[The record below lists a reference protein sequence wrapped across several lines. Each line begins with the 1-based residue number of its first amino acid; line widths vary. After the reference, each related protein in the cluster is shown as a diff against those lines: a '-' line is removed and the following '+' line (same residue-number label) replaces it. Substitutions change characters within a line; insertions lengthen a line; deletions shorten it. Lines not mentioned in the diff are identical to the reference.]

1 MSKNKTYLTT
11 EDYLITKERFSLEF
25 DDNYDMLVTTP
36 SPKNLDK
43 YYQTTNY
50 ISHTDNAK
58 NIFEKIYQLVKK
70 YTLRKKIKL
79 INQFSKNGK
88 SILDIGCGTGEFL
101 AMAKKENWNTFG
113 VEPNQKARE
122 KTALKNINVTASLE
136 KIGPQKFNV
145 ISLWHVLEHL
155 PDLQNQIKKIAVLL
169 KDEGTLIIAVPNF
182 KSYDAKHY
190 KEHWAAYDTPRHLWH
205 FSQNSISRIFKE
217 HKFKVI
223 ETLPM
228 KFDSY
233 YVSLLSEKY
242 KEGKQNYF
250 KAIYQGWLSNYKAN
264 STSEYSSL
272 IYVLKRE

>member
-1 MSKNKTYLTT
+1 MSKDKTYLTT
-11 EDYLITKERFSLEF
+11 EDHLITKEKFSLEF
-25 DDNYDMLVTTP
+25 DENYDMLVTTP

-101 AMAKKENWNTFG
+101 ALAKKENWHTFG
-113 VEPNQKARE
+113 VEPNENARE
-122 KTALKNINVTASLE
+122 KTALKNIHVTSSLE
-136 KIGPQKFNV
+136 KVGQQKFNV

-155 PDLQNQIKKIAVLL
+155 PDLQNQIKKITALL
-169 KDEGTLIIAVPNF
+169 KDEGTLLIAVPNY

-190 KEHWAAYDTPRHLWH
+190 KENWAAYDTPRHLWH
-205 FSQNSISRIFKE
+205 FSQNSISQIFKE

-250 KAIYQGWLSNYKAN
+250 KAIYQGWISNYKAN

-272 IYVLKRE
+272 IYILKRE